1 MTSPVALWRNRSG
14 AAGGNGF
21 KYTAA
26 GPSGWIAPSGVA
38 TPILWQTAG
47 AERFSTIVGYDLA
60 HAVAALGSEL
70 ASKDSVKFCVVVE
83 GERRALPPILQD
95 QVCWIACELLQNAFW
110 HARARQIEAE
120 ILYDARLLRLRIR
133 DDGKGIDPNVLE
145 EGAGH
150 RGLPAIKECA
160 KRIGARLDFWSG
172 AGEGTEVELTV
183 PAAVAGATSKVRP
196 SFGLFRKRKGTYEH
210 RS

>member
-14 AAGGNGF
+14 ATGGNGF
-21 KYTAA
+21 NDNAA

-38 TPILWQTAG
+38 TPIRWQTAW

-60 HAVAALGSEL
+60 HTVAALGSEL

-110 HARARQIEAE
+110 HARARHIEAE
-120 ILYDARLLRLRIR
+120 ILYDARLFRLRIR
-133 DDGKGIDPNVLE
+133 DDGKGIGPNVLE

-183 PAAVAGATSKVRP
+183 PAAVAAATFKVPP
-196 SFGLFRKRKGTYEH
+196 SFGLFRRKGTYEQ